1 MKNSITDLLKT
12 SIVIMKRE
20 VGDKWHEGCVDA
32 MCSREVVNA
41 KTCVNFY
48 WVLIVCINGR

>member
-1 MKNSITDLLKT
+1 
-12 SIVIMKRE
+12 MKRE